1 MRHSFVLLIALA
13 ATACG
18 AAPAPS
24 DRAWVG
30 QSPCPASASSG
41 WSAWIEAKPGSR
53 PKLIA
58 TGKVETPTGG
68 YRIQWADMRVL
79 ESYPVQIVADLDITP
94 PSGAAT
100 QAVVTHA
107 VRGEWPI
114 DPPVGSFTVRCGDKI
129 LASIAPVA
137 SAR

>member
-1 MRHSFVLLIALA
+1 MARFFVLLTLLA
-13 ATACG
+13 AAACG
-18 AAPAPS
+18 VAPAPS
-24 DRAWVG
+24 GRPWAG
-30 QSPCPASASSG
+30 QSACPASASSG

-53 PKLIA
+53 PTLIV

-68 YRIQWADMRVL
+68 YRIRWADMRVL

-94 PSGAAT
+94 PSGGAT
-100 QAVVTHA
+100 LAVVTHA

-114 DPPVGSFTVRCGDKI
+114 DPPIGSFTVRCGDTV